1 MARNTNEECHRV
13 ENIAEYKLKGELVDA
28 ESSSD
33 PGKQAIDPSKRQL
46 SESNCKDLYPTHS
59 ATSDK
64 TVNTLVLRS
73 KVVL

>member
-33 PGKQAIDPSKRQL
+33 PGKPAYFP
-46 SESNCKDLYPTHS
+46 
-59 ATSDK
+59 
-64 TVNTLVLRS
+64 RS
-73 KVVL
+73 SFVRIF